1 MATFSPSLV
10 GGIGKLSKILLYAVV
25 ALELIELAKERHEQI
40 VNGDFKP
47 VNVSEGNGED
57 QSL

>member
-1 MATFSPSLV
+1 MATFSPSLI

-40 VNGDFKP
+40 VKGDFKP
-47 VNVSEGNGED
+47 VNVPEHNEQD